1 MENDAVRSALG
12 FAQRAGK
19 IISGDFAC
27 EKAVKSGKALLIALD
42 DDVSEATRARY
53 EGMCER
59 AGIACLSVKDLDN
72 AIGRGGR
79 MIAAV
84 TDGGFARMIQ
94 QKAHGGVD

>member
-1 MENDAVRSALG
+1 MKNEALRSALG

-42 DDVSEATRARY
+42 EDVSEATRTRY
-53 EGMCER
+53 TGMCER
-59 AGIACLSVKDLDN
+59 AEISCVFVEKLGA

-84 TDGGFARMIQ
+84 TDSGFARMIQ
-94 QKAHGGVD
+94 QKALGGVD